1 MSVAALGQV
10 AIHCEDLE
18 RARAFYERLL
28 GQEAAAVFDPPGL
41 VFFRL
46 GASRLLLDQAA
57 PSSLIYLEVDDV
69 AVEVERLR
77 GEGVEVL
84 SEAHVI
90 YRHDDD
96 RLGHEGTEEWMA
108 FVRDSED
115 NMVGLVS
122 HRAI

>member
-1 MSVAALGQV
+1 MAALEQV

-28 GQEAAAVFDPPGL
+28 GQEPAAIFDPPGL

-46 GASRLLLDQAA
+46 GTLRLLIDQAA
-57 PSSLIYLEVDDV
+57 PSSLIYIEVDDV
-69 AVEVERLR
+69 ERELDRLR
-77 GEGVEVL
+77 GDGVEVL
-84 SEAHVI
+84 SEAHII

-96 RLGHEGTEEWMA
+96 RLGREGTEEWMA
-108 FVRDSED
+108 FVRDSEG

-122 HRAI
+122 HRAL